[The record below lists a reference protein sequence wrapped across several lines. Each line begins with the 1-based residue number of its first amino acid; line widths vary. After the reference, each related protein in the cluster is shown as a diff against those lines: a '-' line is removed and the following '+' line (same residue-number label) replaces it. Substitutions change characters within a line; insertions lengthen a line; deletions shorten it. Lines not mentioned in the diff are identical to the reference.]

1 VSEALLALV
10 VFLVLALVV
19 GLPRIL
25 RLPGLPRELA
35 FEEVPDAALTPAQSA
50 HLSRLDAL
58 LDRLQYR
65 PVFNIRVTNLPNP
78 NLSRFYTSATDPALL
93 LTSLLRVQT
102 TGGGPAQNADYV
114 EMITRYRDGT
124 ELTTLNSGVTT
135 PFAQLPQRI
144 VQRVPGMDPARMKE
158 RHDKAAAELLAR
170 EPLWLGPGDIL
181 ERWRE
186 SHRRWCEHQEKQG
199 LMRYERASDSYRL
212 AAATGLRGIVN
223 FLNPLG
229 REVTPARLVA
239 AIFFA
244 AVLPSAA
251 ILALKAPPPNVA
263 DQVAAAVGLPAGV
276 VANAAIAITL
286 FAGGVA
292 IGLVFG
298 QKHFVG
304 TLALGLAPGLILA
317 RTSLGAPLIA
327 LAIMEWFA
335 IQAHAWRNR
344 RRRLL

>member
-1 VSEALLALV
+1 MPGELLIVAIVVALT
-10 VFLVLALVV
+10 LVV

-25 RLPGLPRELA
+25 RLPGLPRELL
-35 FEEVPDAALTPAQSA
+35 FEEVPDATLTAAQSA
-50 HLSRLDAL
+50 HLARLDAL
-58 LDRLQYR
+58 LDRIQFR
-65 PVFNIRVTNLPNP
+65 PVFNIRVTNLPHA
-78 NLSRFYTSATDPALL
+78 NLSRFYTSAADPALL
-93 LTSLLRVQT
+93 LTSLLRVRT
-102 TGGGPAQNADYV
+102 SGVEQNADYV

-124 ELTTLNSGVTT
+124 ELATLNSAVTT
-135 PFAQLPQRI
+135 PFAQVPQRV
-144 VQRVPGMDPARMKE
+144 VQRVPGMDPVRMKE

-186 SHRRWCEHQEKQG
+186 SHRRWCEHQETQG
-199 LMRYERASDSYRL
+199 LLRYERSSDSYRL
-212 AAATGLRGIVN
+212 SASTGLRGIAN

-229 REVTPARLVA
+229 REMTVSRLLA
-239 AIFFA
+239 ALVMA

-251 ILALKAPPPNVA
+251 ILAVKAPSPNLA
-263 DQVAAAVGLPAGV
+263 DQAAVVLGLPAGV

-286 FAGGVA
+286 VAGGVA

-304 TLALGLAPGLILA
+304 TLALGLAPALILA
-317 RTSLGAPLIA
+317 SRSLPAPFMALGA
-327 LAIMEWFA
+327 MEWA
-335 IQAHAWRNR
+335 AVQTHAWRNR